1 MSTIEQTNR
10 ASTVSLRLSPAEVEE
25 LRERADQAGVS
36 LSALI
41 RDKLFGHPAEQG
53 TAPTAPSTRVDQAN
67 LSGSMSLSGF
77 RQGATFSSGSVFPSM
92 NTYPSPYGASSI
104 S

>member
-25 LRERADQAGVS
+25 LRERADHAGVS

-41 RDKLFGHPAEQG
+41 RDKLFGHQTEQG
-53 TAPTAPSTRVDQAN
+53 TVPAASTPRVDQAS
-67 LSGSMSLSGF
+67 LSGSASLGGF
-77 RQGATFSSGSVFPSM
+77 RPGATFSSGSVFPATT
-92 NTYPSPYGASSI
+92 TYPSPHSTSFT